1 LLSNAGKQPFGSAMA
16 KSVTS
21 SFSPL
26 QVIGQPVTRI
36 DARVKV
42 TGEAQFSADRMP
54 ADGLLFGKTLRS
66 PHPHAEIIR
75 IDTAKA
81 DVLPGVRAVVT
92 SRDAPENPFE
102 DGDDSVTEEPLA
114 PVYLF
119 NRIVRHVGD
128 EVAAVAADSEEIAE
142 EALHLIEIEYRTLPF
157 VLDAESALAPGAPP
171 IRGGSNLAGR
181 EPILLIRGDVDRG
194 MSEADLVIE
203 ETYRTQSTSPL
214 PLEPRYSLAR
224 WEGDQLTV
232 WKASRNVYGDRDK
245 LAKVFGLPHDQVRV
259 IGPYLGGGF
268 GSKDETR
275 LGAITALLARKTGKP
290 VRMGYT
296 QEEELGCGKWRH
308 ATTTRIRMG
317 LKRDGTITAID
328 ATSALNT
335 GPYAPGFGVASR
347 LGHGLTYLYSCPNAR
362 FVGKVAFTNSPV
374 AGSYRGLG
382 APQAHFALESLADEA
397 AEKLHS
403 DPLEF
408 RRRNHVGPA
417 GQPGERITPLENFVP
432 AQPIEGGI
440 PFSSNL
446 LAECLN
452 EGAKRIGWKPR
463 PTGPRRLKVD
473 GKFRGMG
480 VACCIYKTGQSQ
492 SSAIVKIRENGSAEL
507 LMSIAEIGQGAWT
520 ILSQIVAET
529 LGIGLEKV
537 QATFADTATTPF
549 AHSTSGSTTTFTS
562 GLAALQAAEDA
573 KRGVLET
580 AARLLEV
587 NPSEL
592 RMADGFVS
600 VMDAPEIR
608 IPLGHVIRRNQD
620 QVIVGK
626 ASLRS
631 GSKTHI
637 INSFAAHFAEVE
649 VDPDTGS
656 VSVLRYVAVHDSG
669 RIIHPEAARGQIV
682 GGVVQG
688 LGYALMED
696 IPVDPESGAPL
707 TLNLDSFKIPNLV
720 DVPPIEPVLIE
731 HPDPVGPYGA
741 KALGEPPLVPVAAA
755 IANAVYDATGVRIRD
770 LPITAE
776 KVLRGLQQKTR

>member
-1 LLSNAGKQPFGSAMA
+1 MPETAT
-16 KSVTS
+16 TS
-21 SFSPL
+21 SPPL
-26 QVIGQPVTRI
+26 QVIGRSVART
-36 DARVKV
+36 DARAKV
-42 TGEAQFSADRMP
+42 TGEARFSADRLP
-54 ADGLLFGKTLRS
+54 TNGVLYGKTLRS
-66 PHPHAEIIR
+66 PYPFAEIVR

-81 DVLPGVRAVVT
+81 NGLPGVRVVVT
-92 SRDAPENPFE
+92 FRDAPENPFE
-102 DGDDSVTEEPLA
+102 DGDDSPSGEPLA

-119 NRIVRHVGD
+119 NQVVRHVGD
-128 EVAAVAADSEEIAE
+128 EVAAVAADSEASAE
-142 EALHLIEIEYRTLPF
+142 EALRLIEIEYRTLPF
-157 VLDAESALAPGAPP
+157 VLDAESALAPDAPS
-171 IRGGSNLAGR
+171 IRGGRNLAGR

-194 MSEADLVIE
+194 MSEAEVIVE

-214 PLEPRYSLAR
+214 ALEPRYSLAW
-224 WEGDQLTV
+224 WENDHLTL

-275 LGAITALLARKTGKP
+275 LAAITALLARKAGKP

-317 LKRDGTITAID
+317 LRRDGSITAIE

-347 LGHGLTYLYSCPNAR
+347 LGHGVTYLYSCPNAR

-397 AEKLHS
+397 AEKLHM

-408 RRRNHVGPA
+408 RRRNHVRPE
-417 GQPGERITPLENFVP
+417 GQPGERTTPPDSLVP

-446 LAECLN
+446 LAQCLD
-452 EGAKRIGWKPR
+452 EGAKRIGWTPR
-463 PTGPRRLKVD
+463 PNGPRRLKAG
-473 GKFRGMG
+473 GKFRGLG
-480 VACCIYKTGQSQ
+480 LACCIYKTGQSQ
-492 SSAIVKIRENGSAEL
+492 SSAIVKMREDGSAEL

-520 ILSQIVAET
+520 ILRQIVAEA
-529 LGIGLEKV
+529 LGIAFEKV

-562 GLAALQAAEDA
+562 GLAALQATEDA
-573 KRGVLET
+573 KHSVLEA

-587 NPSEL
+587 KPEEL
-592 RMADGFVS
+592 KMADGFVS

-608 IPLGHVIRRNQD
+608 IPLGHVIRRNPD
-620 QVIVGK
+620 QVVVGK

-637 INSFAAHFAEVE
+637 INSFAAHFTEVE

-656 VSVLRYVAVHDSG
+656 VRVLRYVAVHDSG
-669 RIIHPEAARGQIV
+669 RIIHPEAARGQII

-688 LGYALMED
+688 LGYALMEE
-696 IPVDPESGAPL
+696 IPIDPESGAPQ

-755 IANAVYDATGVRIRD
+755 VANAVYDATGVRIRD

-776 KVLRGLQQKTR
+776 KVLRGLQQQKR

>member
-1 LLSNAGKQPFGSAMA
+1 MPETA
-16 KSVTS
+16 TRS
-21 SFSPL
+21 SSPL
-26 QVIGQPVTRI
+26 QVIGRSVART
-36 DARVKV
+36 DARAKV
-42 TGEAQFSADRMP
+42 TGEARFSADRLP
-54 ADGLLFGKTLRS
+54 TNGVLYGKTLRS
-66 PHPHAEIIR
+66 PYPFAEIVR

-81 DVLPGVRAVVT
+81 NGLPGVRVVVT
-92 SRDAPENPFE
+92 FRDAPENPFE
-102 DGDDSVTEEPLA
+102 DGDDSVSEEPLS
-114 PVYLF
+114 PVYLL
-119 NRIVRHVGD
+119 NQVVRHVGD
-128 EVAAVAADSEEIAE
+128 EVAAVAADSEASAE
-142 EALHLIEIEYRTLPF
+142 EALRLIEIEYRTLPF
-157 VLDAESALAPGAPP
+157 VLDAESALAPDAPS
-171 IRGGSNLAGR
+171 IRGGRNLAGR
-181 EPILLIRGDVDRG
+181 EPIRLVRGDVDSG
-194 MSEADLVIE
+194 MSEAEVIVE

-214 PLEPRYSLAR
+214 ALEPRYSLAW
-224 WEGDQLTV
+224 WENDHLTL
-232 WKASRNVYGDRDK
+232 WKASRNVYGDREK

-275 LGAITALLARKTGKP
+275 LAAITALLARKAGKP

-317 LKRDGTITAID
+317 LRRDGRITAID

-335 GPYAPGFGVASR
+335 GPSAPGFGVASR
-347 LGHGLTYLYSCPNAR
+347 LGHGVTYLYSCPNAR

-397 AEKLHS
+397 AEKLHM

-408 RRRNHVGPA
+408 RQRNHVRPE
-417 GQPGERITPLENFVP
+417 GQPGERTTPPDSLVP

-446 LAECLN
+446 LAQCLD
-452 EGAKRIGWKPR
+452 EGAKRIGWTPR
-463 PTGPRRLKVD
+463 PNGPRRLKAG
-473 GKFRGMG
+473 GKFRGLG
-480 VACCIYKTGQSQ
+480 LACCIYKTGQSQ
-492 SSAIVKIRENGSAEL
+492 SSAIVKMREDGSAEL

-520 ILSQIVAET
+520 ILRQIVAEA
-529 LGIGLEKV
+529 LGIAFEKV
-537 QATFADTATTPF
+537 RATFADTATTPF

-562 GLAALQAAEDA
+562 GLAALQATEDA
-573 KRGVLET
+573 KHSVLEA

-587 NPSEL
+587 KPEEL
-592 RMADGFVS
+592 KMADGFVS

-608 IPLGHVIRRNQD
+608 IPLGHVIRRNPD
-620 QVIVGK
+620 QVVVGK

-637 INSFAAHFAEVE
+637 INSFAAHFTEVE

-656 VSVLRYVAVHDSG
+656 VRVLRYVAVHDSG
-669 RIIHPEAARGQIV
+669 RIIHPEAARGQII

-688 LGYALMED
+688 LGYALMEE
-696 IPVDPESGAPL
+696 IPMDPESGAPQ

-755 IANAVYDATGVRIRD
+755 VANAVYDATGVRIHD

-776 KVLRGLQQKTR
+776 KVLRGLQQQKR

>member
-1 LLSNAGKQPFGSAMA
+1 MPTANNSSRSVLQVVGH
-16 KSVTS
+16 SVTR
-21 SFSPL
+21 
-26 QVIGQPVTRI
+26 T
-36 DARVKV
+36 DARAKV

-54 ADGLLFGKTLRS
+54 ADGLLYGKTLRS
-66 PHPHAEIIR
+66 PHPYAEIVD

-81 DVLPGVRAVVT
+81 VGLPGVRAVVT
-92 SRDAPENPFE
+92 FRDAPENPFE
-102 DGDDSVTEEPLA
+102 DGDAASSEEPLA
-114 PVYLF
+114 PVYIL

-142 EALHLIEIEYRTLPF
+142 EALRLIEIEYRALPF
-157 VLDAESALAPGAPP
+157 VLDAESALAPDAPS
-171 IRGGSNLAGR
+171 IRGGSNLAGTK
-181 EPILLIRGDVDRG
+181 PIVLIRGDVDRG
-194 MSEADLVIE
+194 MSEAEVIVE
-203 ETYRTQSTSPL
+203 QTYRTQSTSPL
-214 PLEPRYSLAR
+214 ALEPRYSLA
-224 WEGDQLTV
+224 WWKEDQLTV

-275 LGAITALLARKTGKP
+275 LGAITALLARKAGKP

-397 AEKLHS
+397 AEKLHL

-408 RRRNHVGPA
+408 RRRNHVRPE
-417 GQPGERITPLENFVP
+417 GQPGERTTPPESFVP

-440 PFSSNL
+440 PFSGNYLS
-446 LAECLN
+446 ECLD

-463 PTGPRRLKVD
+463 PDGPRRLKVD

-480 VACCIYKTGQSQ
+480 LACCIYKTGQSQ
-492 SSAIVKIRENGSAEL
+492 SSAIVKMREDGSAEL

-520 ILSQIVAET
+520 ILRQIVAET
-529 LGIGLEKV
+529 LGTAFEKV

-562 GLAALQAAEDA
+562 GLAALEAAEDA

-587 NPSEL
+587 KPDEL
-592 RMADGFVS
+592 KMADGFVS
-600 VMDAPEIR
+600 VKDAPEIR
-608 IPLGHVIRRNQD
+608 IPIGHVIRRNQD
-620 QVIVGK
+620 QVVVGK

-649 VDPDTGS
+649 VDPETGS
-656 VSVLRYVAVHDSG
+656 VRVLRYVAVHDSG
-669 RIIHPEAARGQIV
+669 RIIHPEAARGQII

-688 LGYALMED
+688 LGYALVED

-720 DVPPIEPVLIE
+720 DIPPIEPVLIE

-755 IANAVYDATGVRIRD
+755 IANAVYDATGVRIRE

-776 KVLRGLQQKTR
+776 KVLRGFSNGRRRP